1 MSTNDEKELWIRWR
15 EKGDE
20 TARETIILNY
30 MRVVK
35 FIAGRMAIHVPPSID
50 MGDLISWGVI
60 GLLDAVDKY
69 DYKQDIK
76 FTTYAAIRV
85 RGAIL
90 DHIRSLD
97 WAPRSLRALARRIAA
112 TRDTLRHRL
121 SREPHPEEIA
131 SELGIDVEQ
140 IEDAISQLQTTQIL
154 ALDDYLPGNDDP
166 DKRRLDLTSDPT
178 AQSPEALAAD
188 EELQERIVQAILRL
202 PEQQQKVLHLYYY
215 EKLTLKEIGV
225 VLNVTESR
233 ICQIHTA
240 AMKTLRKMLRSAT

>member
-1 MSTNDEKELWIRWR
+1 MNHYDEKELWVRWR

-20 TARETIILNY
+20 SAREQLILNY

-35 FIAGRMAIHVPPSID
+35 YMAGRMAMHVPPSID
-50 MGDLISWGVI
+50 MGDLISWGVL

-112 TRDTLRHRL
+112 ARDALRHRF
-121 SREPHPEEIA
+121 SREPDVEEIA
-131 SELGIDVEQ
+131 AELQIDAEQ
-140 IEDAISQLQTTQIL
+140 VEDAMAQLQTVQVL
-154 ALDDYLPGNDDP
+154 ALDDYFPGEDESN
-166 DKRRLDLTSDPT
+166 RRFLDVTSDPS
-178 AQSPEALAAD
+178 AVSPEDQAQDL
-188 EELQERIVQAILRL
+188 ELQERIAQAILRL

-233 ICQIHTA
+233 VCQVHTA
-240 AMKTLRKMLRSAT
+240 AMKTLRKLLRSNA